1 MCMLSHTKIV
11 ATLGPSS
18 ESVAVIT
25 KMVKAGLSVARL
37 NFSHGTF
44 RNHAALIRRIRQ
56 VSKTLKQPV
65 AILQD
70 LPGPKIRV
78 GDLPHAG
85 LELKKGHTVVFETGV
100 SEYRRGFIPVAFEQL
115 AKAVASGQRL
125 LLDDGKM
132 EAVVEEVMGNK
143 IVAQVVQGGI
153 LLPHKGINVPD
164 TTASIAALTEKDRE
178 AVKFGVE
185 HGVDFIALSF
195 VNRAEDIVELRALV
209 EMHQDRARGAEA
221 RTPIQLIAKI
231 ERQEALKNSRAIIA
245 AADGI
250 MVARGDL
257 GIEIPAAE
265 VPLAQQQLI
274 TEARHAAKPVIVA
287 TQMLDSMQ
295 KNPRPTRAEVSDVAN
310 AVIQQADAVMLS
322 NETAAGDF
330 PVETVAMMATIIQT
344 VEVGMA
350 PVPAPV
356 WPRSETPTAVA
367 TVARDLA
374 EQVGAS
380 VIATAAENGVAGR
393 LISNTRP
400 HMITAVMTGNA
411 RVERQLQLLWGV
423 YPLHT
428 KVSRTVEGLIRQT
441 LVAVKDRGLAAV
453 GEKVVIVA
461 GEPVGESQHCNM
473 LMVKDIV

>member
-1 MCMLSHTKIV
+1 MLSHTKIV
-11 ATLGPSS
+11 ATLGPAS
-18 ESVAVIT
+18 ESVPVIT
-25 KMVKAGLSVARL
+25 KLVKAGLSVARL
-37 NFSHGTF
+37 NFSHGTY

-56 VSKTLKQPV
+56 VSKTLGKPV

-78 GDLPHAG
+78 GDLPQAG
-85 LELKKGHTVVFETGV
+85 LELKKGHTIVFETGV
-100 SEYRRGFIPVAFEQL
+100 TEYRRGFIPVAFAQL
-115 AKAVASGQRL
+115 SQAVAAGQRL

-132 EAVVEEVMGNK
+132 EAVVEEVLGSK

-164 TTASIAALTEKDRE
+164 TTTAIAALTEKDRE

-195 VNRAEDIVELRALV
+195 VNRAEDIIELRALV
-209 EMHQDRARGAEA
+209 EMHQAQTRGAEA

-231 ERQEALKNSRAIIA
+231 ERQEALKNSQAIIT

-265 VPLAQQQLI
+265 VPLAQQKLI
-274 TEARHAAKPVIVA
+274 TEARQAAKPVIVA

-295 KNPRPTRAEVSDVAN
+295 KNPRPTRAEVTDVAN
-310 AVIQQADAVMLS
+310 AVMQQADAVMLS
-322 NETAAGDF
+322 NETAAGEF
-330 PVETVAMMATIIQT
+330 PVETVTMMATIIQT
-344 VEVGMA
+344 VEAGMA
-350 PVPAPV
+350 PVPALM
-356 WPRSETPTAVA
+356 WPRSNTPTAVA

-374 EQVGAS
+374 EQVGAT

-393 LISNTRP
+393 LISMTRP
-400 HMITAVMTGNA
+400 RLITAVMTGNA

-423 YPLHT
+423 YPVHT
-428 KVSRTVEGLIRQT
+428 KVSRTVEGMLRQT
-441 LVAVKDRGLAAV
+441 MAAIKDRELAVV
-453 GEKVVIVA
+453 GDKVVIVA

-473 LMVKDIV
+473 LMVKDIA

>member
-1 MCMLSHTKIV
+1 MLQRTKIV
-11 ATLGPSS
+11 ATLGPAS

-25 KMVKAGLSVARL
+25 KLVKAGLSVARL

-56 VSKTLKQPV
+56 VSKTLGVPV

-85 LELKKGHTVVFETGV
+85 LELKKGHTIVFETGV
-100 SEYRRGFIPVAFEQL
+100 SEYRRGFIPVGFAGL
-115 AKAVASGQRL
+115 AQAVSAGQRL
-125 LLDDGKM
+125 LLDDGKL
-132 EAVVEEVMGNK
+132 EAVVEEVMGSK

-164 TTASIAALTEKDRE
+164 TTASIAALTDKDRE

-195 VNRAEDIVELRALV
+195 VNRAEDITELRALV
-209 EMHQDRARGAEA
+209 EMHQAEVRGKEA
-221 RTPIQLIAKI
+221 KTPIHLIAKI
-231 ERQEALKNSRAIIA
+231 ERQEALKNSQSIIA
-245 AADGI
+245 VADGI

-265 VPLAQQQLI
+265 VPLAQQKLI
-274 TEARHAAKPVIVA
+274 AEARAAAKPVIVA

-295 KNPRPTRAEVSDVAN
+295 KNPRPTRAEVSDVAT
-310 AVIQQADAVMLS
+310 AVMAQADAVMLS
-322 NETAAGDF
+322 NETAAGEF
-330 PVETVAMMATIIQT
+330 PVETVSTMATIIQT
-344 VEVGMA
+344 VEAGMA
-350 PVPAPV
+350 PIPAPA
-356 WPRSETPTAVA
+356 WPRSNTPTAVA

-374 EQVGAS
+374 EQVGA
-380 VIATAAENGVAGR
+380 VIIATAAENGVAGR
-393 LISNTRP
+393 LIATTRP
-400 HMITAVMTGNA
+400 RMITAVMTGNA

-423 YPLHT
+423 YPVHT
-428 KVSRTVEGLIRQT
+428 KVSHTVEGLTKQIMG
-441 LVAVKDRGLAAV
+441 AIKDRDLARA
-453 GEKVVIVA
+453 GDKVVVVA

-473 LMVKDIV
+473 LIVKDII

>member
-1 MCMLSHTKIV
+1 MLQRTKIV
-11 ATLGPSS
+11 ATLGPAS

-25 KMVKAGLSVARL
+25 KLVKAGLSVARL

-56 VSKTLKQPV
+56 VSKTLGVPV

-85 LELKKGHTVVFETGV
+85 LELKKGHTIVFETGV
-100 SEYRRGFIPVAFEQL
+100 SEYRRGFIPVAFAGL
-115 AKAVASGQRL
+115 AQAVSAGQRL
-125 LLDDGKM
+125 LLDDGKL
-132 EAVVEEVMGNK
+132 EAVVEEVMGSK

-164 TTASIAALTEKDRE
+164 TTASIAALTDKDRE

-195 VNRAEDIVELRALV
+195 VNRAEDITELRALV
-209 EMHQDRARGAEA
+209 EMHQAEVRGKEA
-221 RTPIQLIAKI
+221 KTPIHLIAKI
-231 ERQEALKNSRAIIA
+231 ERQEALKNSQSIIA
-245 AADGI
+245 VADGI

-265 VPLAQQQLI
+265 VPLAQQKLI
-274 TEARHAAKPVIVA
+274 AEARAAAKPVIVA

-295 KNPRPTRAEVSDVAN
+295 KNPRPTRAEVSDVAT
-310 AVIQQADAVMLS
+310 AVMAQADAVMLS
-322 NETAAGDF
+322 NETAAGEF
-330 PVETVAMMATIIQT
+330 PVETVSTMATIIQT
-344 VEVGMA
+344 VEAGMA
-350 PVPAPV
+350 PIPAPA
-356 WPRSETPTAVA
+356 WPRSNTPTAVA

-374 EQVGAS
+374 EQVGATI
-380 VIATAAENGVAGR
+380 IATAAENGVAGR
-393 LISNTRP
+393 LIATTRP
-400 HMITAVMTGNA
+400 RMITAVMTGNA

-423 YPLHT
+423 YPVHT
-428 KVSRTVEGLIRQT
+428 KVSHTVEGLTKQIMG
-441 LVAVKDRGLAAV
+441 AIKDRDLARA
-453 GEKVVIVA
+453 GDKVVVVA

-473 LMVKDIV
+473 LIVKDIV

>member
-1 MCMLSHTKIV
+1 MLQRTKIV
-11 ATLGPSS
+11 ATLGPAS

-25 KMVKAGLSVARL
+25 KLVKAGLSVARL

-56 VSKTLKQPV
+56 VSKTLGVPV

-85 LELKKGHTVVFETGV
+85 LELKKGHTIVFETGV
-100 SEYRRGFIPVAFEQL
+100 SEYRRGFIPVAFAGL
-115 AKAVASGQRL
+115 AQAVSAGQRL
-125 LLDDGKM
+125 LLDDGKL
-132 EAVVEEVMGNK
+132 EAVVEEVMGSK

-164 TTASIAALTEKDRE
+164 TTASIAALTDKDRE

-195 VNRAEDIVELRALV
+195 VNRAEDITELRALV
-209 EMHQDRARGAEA
+209 EMHQAEVRGKEA
-221 RTPIQLIAKI
+221 KTPIQLIAKI
-231 ERQEALKNSRAIIA
+231 ERQEALKNSQSIIA

-265 VPLAQQQLI
+265 VPLAQQKLI
-274 TEARHAAKPVIVA
+274 AEARAAAKPVIVA

-295 KNPRPTRAEVSDVAN
+295 KNPRPTRAEVSDVAT
-310 AVIQQADAVMLS
+310 AVMAQADAVMLS
-322 NETAAGDF
+322 NETAAGEF
-330 PVETVAMMATIIQT
+330 PVETVSTMATIIQT
-344 VEVGMA
+344 VEAGMA
-350 PVPAPV
+350 PIPAPV
-356 WPRSETPTAVA
+356 WPRSNTPTAVA

-374 EQVGAS
+374 EQVGA
-380 VIATAAENGVAGR
+380 VIIATAAENGVAGR
-393 LISNTRP
+393 LIATTRP
-400 HMITAVMTGNA
+400 RMITAVMTGNA

-423 YPLHT
+423 YPVHT
-428 KVSRTVEGLIRQT
+428 KVSHTVEGLTKQIMG
-441 LVAVKDRGLAAV
+441 AIKDRELART
-453 GEKVVIVA
+453 GDKVVVVA

-473 LMVKDIV
+473 LIVKDII